1 MLKVVW
7 TDDAAETDG
16 MKPLS
21 MANDPAE
28 TSEAE
33 GALEPPND
41 KLVAAQDMGR
51 TPGADWYLWIDGEPV
66 RSDAGTLLA
75 VPCEV
80 RVAPGAHQ
88 VTLAQPGFDD
98 LTERVS
104 ISEDRSLAFE
114 RPEMLPA
121 GNSSLDGPWFDLS
134 PGEVRPLAGV
144 NTSGREFDPWMSAD
158 GRILVFAGDRAEG
171 RGIYIATRPTRS
183 HDFDAPEIID
193 VTRSGELATS
203 PVLSPDGLSLVYVHP
218 ARTRIWLLERTST
231 AEPFVN
237 RKSLRNVDKPGSE
250 WPSAQWL
257 EAVAT
262 SRSASPGASGPNRLY
277 WLERT
282 EGKDQSY
289 GADTEATVAS
299 KARAQLIELPG
310 DHPLLST
317 TGDRQ
322 FAIEGTMLQRYRR
335 DQSSP
340 DLAMLRFGGA
350 EPVASLPATFPPLA
364 RGDRGIFVTDDEQWL
379 LATVT
384 TARDDAG
391 VGDQP
396 GDLVALRL
404 ADGPQWGWALTG
416 RSLVTPSTE
425 SEPTAIPVTVAGETT
440 SASAATVAMTPGN
453 EVSPVPE
460 KEPMVAVSADPSPN
474 TSMPATEVS
483 APAAVIPPQSLF
495 EQYRET
501 YAAFQKA
508 LSQRDLQEARKILDM
523 CESSAAGDKFRSL
536 TALDRA
542 WLAKI
547 EEFRAFLETG
557 LDRLEVGTP
566 VRLGT
571 TKLEFV
577 DFKEGTLILKSR
589 IKTIEKPLW
598 EVSTGDLVAMA
609 ELLEGANT
617 QKVALQILAFVKTDP
632 ALPARVVDLWTG
644 RSGPEGKEFLQT
656 FASHSLEQGK
666 LALAE
671 NRLPEAIG
679 SFDAAIALVPDGQAA
694 TAAQAEKAR
703 LFDRTKWRVVGK
715 RDWERG
721 PDGEWGA
728 DAKRIDGAY
737 LVSEG
742 DYENFVCEFEWKAEK
757 PGAQGGLYF
766 HYAGEGNPF
775 DFGYKIH
782 LAGDADQQ
790 GLDQYST
797 GALFGSDAPKKK
809 VAKKNTW
816 NKFRL
821 TVVGPDTKVEIND
834 EVVLE
839 TDVPVSKAQPR
850 GYLAIDGVGGSFRYR
865 KILVYELKTPPTKP
879 QE

>member
-1 MLKVVW
+1 MKRKLFGWAIIGPVLMICGCGGGTSTTGAGAPAPTAETPAGVAAQGVDGRAWELVENPRGKSLAGRFGRTLKVIW
-7 TDDAAETDG
+7 TSEAAEADG

-21 MANDPAE
+21 MADGPAE
-28 TSEAE
+28 TSDAE
-33 GALEPPND
+33 GATEPPND
-41 KLVAAQDMGR
+41 KPVVAARDMGR
-51 TPGADWYLWIDGEPV
+51 TPGADWYLLIDGEPV

-88 VTLAQPGFDD
+88 VTLAQPGLDD

-114 RPEMLPA
+114 RPEMLPV

-134 PGEVRPLAGV
+134 PGEVRPLAAV

-237 RKSLRNVDKPGSE
+237 RRSLRSVDKPGFE
-250 WPSAQWL
+250 WLSAQWIGG
-257 EAVAT
+257 AT
-262 SRSASPGASGPNRLY
+262 GSRSVSKGESNLGRLY
-277 WLERT
+277 WLERS
-282 EGKDQSY
+282 GGQDQGY
-289 GADTEATVAS
+289 GAEAEATVAS
-299 KARAQLIELPG
+299 KAPAQLIELPG
-310 DHPLLST
+310 GHPLLST

-322 FAIEGTMLQRYRR
+322 FAIEGTTLQRYRR
-335 DQSSP
+335 DQSSLH
-340 DLAMLRFGGA
+340 LATLRFGGA
-350 EPVASLPATFPPLA
+350 ESVASLPDTFPPLV

-404 ADGPQWGWALTG
+404 ADGPQWGWSLTG
-416 RSLVTPSTE
+416 RSLATPPME
-425 SEPTAIPVTVAGETT
+425 SEPAAIPATVVGGTPNAP
-440 SASAATVAMTPGN
+440 AAIVAMTPGM

-460 KEPMVAVSADPSPN
+460 KEPMVAMSAGPSP
-474 TSMPATEVS
+474 TTS
-483 APAAVIPPQSLF
+483 APAPGISGPAAVTPPQSLF

-508 LSQRDLQEARKILDM
+508 LSQRDLQEAGKLLDE
-523 CESSAAGDKFRSL
+523 CEGSAAGEKFRAM

-547 EEFRAFLETG
+547 EEFRVFLEAG
-557 LDRLEVGTP
+557 LECLEVGTP

-571 TKLEFV
+571 TKLEFMDV
-577 DFKEGTLILKSR
+577 KDGTLILKSR

-609 ELLEGANT
+609 EQLEGANT
-617 QKVALQILAFVKTDP
+617 QKVA
-632 ALPARVVDLWTG
+632 
-644 RSGPEGKEFLQT
+644 
-656 FASHSLEQGK
+656 
-666 LALAE
+666 
-671 NRLPEAIG
+671 
-679 SFDAAIALVPDGQAA
+679 
-694 TAAQAEKAR
+694 
-703 LFDRTKWRVVGK
+703 
-715 RDWERG
+715 
-721 PDGEWGA
+721 
-728 DAKRIDGAY
+728 
-737 LVSEG
+737 
-742 DYENFVCEFEWKAEK
+742 
-757 PGAQGGLYF
+757 
-766 HYAGEGNPF
+766 
-775 DFGYKIH
+775 
-782 LAGDADQQ
+782 
-790 GLDQYST
+790 
-797 GALFGSDAPKKK
+797 
-809 VAKKNTW
+809 
-816 NKFRL
+816 
-821 TVVGPDTKVEIND
+821 
-834 EVVLE
+834 
-839 TDVPVSKAQPR
+839 
-850 GYLAIDGVGGSFRYR
+850 
-865 KILVYELKTPPTKP
+865 
-879 QE
+879 